1 MRAGELVVLSTAHN
15 FDTPNRWGR
24 SVGGPHSFG
33 WLPVVLVARLYPEV
47 QVKRFPLPR
56 LAAPDVGSHN
66 GKLIFALLV

>member
-1 MRAGELVVLSTAHN
+1 MRAGELVGLSTTHN

-24 SVGGPHSFG
+24 SVDAGHSFG

-56 LAAPDVGSHN
+56 LAA
-66 GKLIFALLV
+66 LLMLAAIMANLYLH